1 MTNQTAFNRAV
12 QALRR
17 QGKQS
22 VDRGGI
28 CLYRG
33 PDKLKCAIGHLIP
46 DRVYDGEMEN
56 RNPFN
61 LCEQSPYLRRLFTDC
76 DLTFLS
82 ELQVI
87 HDQTM
92 PEGWEEKWEQL
103 ALRWNLTMPRK
114 TASRTKK
121 KGLTGS
127 SGL

>member
-12 QALRR
+12 RALRL

-22 VDRGGI
+22 IDRGGI

-33 PDKLKCAIGHLIP
+33 PDDLKCAIGHLIP
-46 DRVYDGEMEN
+46 DRVYSVGMEN
-56 RNPFN
+56 WNPFN
-61 LCEQSPYLRRLFTDC
+61 LCEEFSYLRRLFRDC

-92 PEGWEEKWEQL
+92 PEGWEEKWECL
-103 ALRWNLTMPRK
+103 AFRWNLTMPRK
-114 TASRTKK
+114 KA
-121 KGLTGS
+121 
-127 SGL
+127 